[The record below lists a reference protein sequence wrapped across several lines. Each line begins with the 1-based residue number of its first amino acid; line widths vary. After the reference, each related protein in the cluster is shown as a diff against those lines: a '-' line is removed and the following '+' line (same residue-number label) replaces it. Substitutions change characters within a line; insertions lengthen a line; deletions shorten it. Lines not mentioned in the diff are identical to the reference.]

1 MGTVFPLIFTENKSK
16 KPITMSETRVPMT
29 LRDHFLQ
36 DPFFNS
42 SWSDMGKARE
52 HFSQQS
58 QIMSKR
64 FEDSW
69 SKSESSVNKNSEK
82 KTNSSVV
89 PSSDSSVFGNRLM
102 PRNWMMPTLFD
113 EKTTSLVEMKDSNLM
128 SMKNDEAKME
138 ISLNTSGYKP
148 SELTVNVAD
157 GEITIE
163 GKHEEKSGEG
173 HTMVSRQFSK
183 KYTLPAE
190 AKLTEV
196 VSNLSQD
203 GVMVISV
210 PKEKRITEDKEVK
223 EAQEIK
229 KMNVEHKKSPAKSE
243 EAKLSRSLI
252 PMTMRDSFFDDP
264 FFKDTWVDIES
275 SQRSFF
281 EKSRARFEE
290 SMKGMESNMMSSSI
304 SDINKNQLLSN
315 SWALPE
321 IFSKKSDSIF
331 NTNDSNLIRVEDDAT
346 KLEISLDTAG
356 YKPDELKVSAGQGM
370 ICVEGKHEEKSEAGQ
385 VMVARQ
391 FSKKYSLPASAKA
404 EEVVSNLS
412 QDGVLVISVPKR
424 EAIQQENRS
433 VPIAVK

>member
-1 MGTVFPLIFTENKSK
+1 MP
-16 KPITMSETRVPMT
+16 ETRVPMT

-42 SWSDMGKARE
+42 SWSDMDKVRD
-52 HFSQQS
+52 HFAQQS
-58 QIMSKR
+58 QTMSRR

-69 SKSESSVNKNSEK
+69 SKSESSMNADNR
-82 KTNSSVV
+82 TNSSLV
-89 PSSDSSVFGNRLM
+89 PASDSLMFRDFLM
-102 PRNWMMPTLFD
+102 PRKWMMPKLFD
-113 EKTTSLVEMKDSNLM
+113 DNFGSMLEMKDSNLI
-128 SMKNDEAKME
+128 SMKNDDTKME
-138 ISLNTSGYKP
+138 MSLNTAGYKP
-148 SELTVNVAD
+148 SELKVNVSD
-157 GEITIE
+157 GEISIE
-163 GKHEEKSGEG
+163 GKHEEKSEEG

-190 AKLTEV
+190 AKLTEI

-203 GVMVISV
+203 GVMVITV
-210 PKEKRITEDKEVK
+210 PKEKKIQEVK
-223 EAQEIK
+223 EEK
-229 KMNVEHKKSPAKSE
+229 KEKVEHKMLSANQEKAKASE
-243 EAKLSRSLI
+243 SLI
-252 PMTMRDSFFDDP
+252 PFTMRDSFFEDP
-264 FFKDTWVDIES
+264 FFKDNWMDIEK
-275 SQRSFF
+275 SQKNFF
-281 EKSRARFEE
+281 ENSRKRFEE
-290 SMKGMESNMMSSSI
+290 SLKAMESSMISSSMFDNNTK
-304 SDINKNQLLSN
+304 SMNENALKMPDIFGKR
-315 SWALPE
+315 
-321 IFSKKSDSIF
+321 SDSLF
-331 NTNDSNLIRVEDDAT
+331 NSEDSNLIRIQDDET
-346 KLEISLDTAG
+346 KLEISLDTTG

>member
-1 MGTVFPLIFTENKSK
+1 MGVQLCNSK
-16 KPITMSETRVPMT
+16 KRKKSSTMTETRVPMT

-42 SWSDMGKARE
+42 SWSDMGKVRE

-69 SKSESSVNKNSEK
+69 SKSLNENAEKGISSSVL
-82 KTNSSVV
+82 
-89 PSSDSSVFGNRLM
+89 PSSGSSTFGNLLM
-102 PRNWMMPTLFD
+102 PRNWMMPKLFD
-113 EKTTSLVEMKDSNLM
+113 EKMTPMAEMKDSNLI
-128 SMKNDEAKME
+128 SMKNDETKME

-163 GKHEEKSGEG
+163 GKHEEKSEEG

-183 KYTLPAE
+183 RYTLPAG

-203 GVMVISV
+203 GVMVITV
-210 PKEKRITEDKEVK
+210 PKEKNIKEVK
-223 EAQEIK
+223 DAQDVK
-229 KMNVEHKKSPAKSE
+229 KMNVEHKKSSAKSE
-243 EAKLSRSLI
+243 ETQQSNSLI

-264 FFKDTWVDIES
+264 FFKDTWMDIES
-275 SQRSFF
+275 SQRNFF
-281 EKSRARFEE
+281 EKSRDRFEE
-290 SMKGMESNMMSSSI
+290 SMKGMESNMMASNI
-304 SDINKNQLLSN
+304 FDNNKNQLLSN

-321 IFSKKSDSIF
+321 TFSKHSDSIF
-331 NTNDSNLIRVEDDAT
+331 NTKDSNLIRIEDDAT

>member
-1 MGTVFPLIFTENKSK
+1 MGTVFTLLFKENKSK
-16 KPITMSETRVPMT
+16 KSSTMTETRVPMT

-42 SWSDMGKARE
+42 SWSDMGKVRE

-69 SKSESSVNKNSEK
+69 SKSETSLNENAEKGISSSVL
-82 KTNSSVV
+82 
-89 PSSDSSVFGNRLM
+89 PSSGSSTFGNLLM
-102 PRNWMMPTLFD
+102 PTNWMMPKLFD
-113 EKTTSLVEMKDSNLM
+113 EKMTSMVEMKDSNLI
-128 SMKNDEAKME
+128 SMKNDETKME

-157 GEITIE
+157 GDITIE
-163 GKHEEKSGEG
+163 GKHEEKSEEG
-173 HTMVSRQFSK
+173 QTMVSRQFSK
-183 KYTLPAE
+183 RYSLPVG

-196 VSNLSQD
+196 VSNLSRD
-203 GVMVISV
+203 GVMVITV
-210 PKEKRITEDKEVK
+210 PKEKKIKEV
-223 EAQEIK
+223 QEVK
-229 KMNVEHKKSPAKSE
+229 KMNVEHKKSAPKSKE
-243 EAKLSRSLI
+243 TQQSKSLI

-264 FFKDTWVDIES
+264 FFKDTWMDIES
-275 SQRSFF
+275 SQRNFF
-281 EKSRARFEE
+281 EKSRDRFEE
-290 SMKGMESNMMSSSI
+290 SMKGMESNMMSSNI
-304 SDINKNQLLSN
+304 FDNNKNQLLSN

-321 IFSKKSDSIF
+321 TFSKHSDSIF
-331 NTNDSNLIRVEDDAT
+331 NTKDSNLIRIEDDAT

-356 YKPDELKVSAGQGM
+356 YKPDELKVSAGQGT

-424 EAIQQENRS
+424 QAIQQESKS

>member
-16 KPITMSETRVPMT
+16 KPITMPETRVPMT

-69 SKSESSVNKNSEK
+69 SKSEPSMNENSDK
-82 KTNSSVV
+82 GTNSSLI
-89 PSSDSSVFGNRLM
+89 PSIGSSVFGNLLM
-102 PRNWMMPTLFD
+102 PRNWMMPKLFD
-113 EKTTSLVEMKDSNLM
+113 KKMSSLVEMKDTNLI
-128 SMKNDEAKME
+128 SMKNDETKME

-148 SELTVNVAD
+148 SELTVDVAD

-183 KYTLPAE
+183 RYTLPAG
-190 AKLTEV
+190 AKLTGV

-210 PKEKRITEDKEVK
+210 PKEKKVTEDKEVK

-229 KMNVEHKKSPAKSE
+229 KMNVEHKKSSAKDV
-243 EAKLSRSLI
+243 EAKLARSLI

-264 FFKDTWVDIES
+264 FFKDTWMDIES
-275 SQRSFF
+275 SQRNFF
-281 EKSRARFEE
+281 EKSRDRFEE
-290 SMKGMESNMMSSSI
+290 SMKGMESNMMSSNI
-304 SDINKNQLLSN
+304 FDNNKNQLLSN

-321 IFSKKSDSIF
+321 TFSKHSDSIF
-331 NTNDSNLIRVEDDAT
+331 NTKDSNLIRIEDDA
-346 KLEISLDTAG
+346 
-356 YKPDELKVSAGQGM
+356 
-370 ICVEGKHEEKSEAGQ
+370 
-385 VMVARQ
+385 
-391 FSKKYSLPASAKA
+391 
-404 EEVVSNLS
+404 
-412 QDGVLVISVPKR
+412 
-424 EAIQQENRS
+424 
-433 VPIAVK
+433 